1 MSTDKPT
8 TTDPFGEALARILE
22 VIRTSLPPGFEETT
36 LSGMLTF
43 VVPLSKYPAGYHCT
57 PGKPLP
63 FISLAARTSGISL
76 HHLGLY
82 SMPEL
87 LEWFTSEYP
96 QHSKRKLDMGK
107 GCVRFKKPD
116 DIPFQLIQELVARV
130 SPDDW
135 IVHYE
140 KVLKR

>member
-1 MSTDKPT
+1 MSTDTSGIINPPE
-8 TTDPFGEALARILE
+8 DAYALVLDAL
-22 VIRTSLPPGFEETT
+22 RTSLPPGFEETT
-36 LSGMLTF
+36 LNGMLTF

-63 FISLAARTSGISL
+63 FISVAARASGISL

-96 QHSKRKLDMGK
+96 KHSRRKLDMGK
-107 GCVRFKKPD
+107 GCVRFRKQD
-116 DIPFQLIQELVARV
+116 EIPVLLIKELAARV
-130 SPDDW
+130 SPDEW
-135 IVHYE
+135 VGHYE
-140 KVLKR
+140 HVLKR

>member
-1 MSTDKPT
+1 
-8 TTDPFGEALARILE
+8 
-22 VIRTSLPPGFEETT
+22 
-36 LSGMLTF
+36 
-43 VVPLSKYPAGYHCT
+43 
-57 PGKPLP
+57 
-63 FISLAARTSGISL
+63 
-76 HHLGLY
+76 
-82 SMPEL
+82 MPEL

-96 QHSKRKLDMGK
+96 KHSKRKLDMGK

-135 IVHYE
+135 IAYYE

>member
-1 MSTDKPT
+1 
-8 TTDPFGEALARILE
+8 
-22 VIRTSLPPGFEETT
+22 
-36 LSGMLTF
+36 
-43 VVPLSKYPAGYHCT
+43 
-57 PGKPLP
+57 
-63 FISLAARTSGISL
+63 
-76 HHLGLY
+76 
-82 SMPEL
+82 MPEL

-116 DIPFQLIQELVARV
+116 DIPFQLIQELVTRV

-135 IVHYE
+135 IAHYE